1 MSNELM
7 LLILYFVIRIN
18 DINRMRVCVYIYIY
32 IYILLHVYI
41 LDRSKR
47 TLSNETLTL
56 GR

>member
-32 IYILLHVYI
+32 ILLHVYI